1 MKMMFGKDSTFQKIA
16 CYFKMQWKFLLYVNS
31 EENTKQREEME
42 WGTLKREPLEPS
54 TNAYST
60 FVSE

>member
-42 WGTLKREPLEPS
+42 
-54 TNAYST
+54 
-60 FVSE
+60 